1 MTETLRP
8 LGSSSPLKKDSS
20 FFRISC
26 VHSYLENP
34 FKNNIYENYFILSS
48 SIQFNYSPSSRKVI
62 SVLSQRPPPGKY
74 DADQFESQWILS
86 YFADYLVPVLVQ
98 PEPGHAGGEQTQHS
112 HGGAAKLEETKL

>member
-1 MTETLRP
+1 M
-8 LGSSSPLKKDSS
+8 
-20 FFRISC
+20 
-26 VHSYLENP
+26 
-34 FKNNIYENYFILSS
+34 
-48 SIQFNYSPSSRKVI
+48 I

-112 HGGAAKLEETKL
+112 HGRAAKLWGDKIVNLMDIDIGRNSPLDCQYVAL